1 MYNLILLP
9 SFSTLYIFGFEHFA
23 CQLPAR
29 SCCSS
34 FTSPDFSFFLL
45 NVFCWSQGSIC
56 LPWLC
61 EAVVRALRSP
71 WVLVCSY
78 GKSSGKGKQNLGRQE
93 VFVNLRTAAR
103 GTGWLC
109 WSWGLWKQQAHLLPS
124 CVFGAVT
131 QGMPSFPVGKQLCI
145 SPPIWTLQADSA
157 LQMFPLCGRKW
168 LCILH
173 SVKLEICSWQFLTF
187 CNGTC
192 IYHRGVA
199 GLIFFNTRVEK

>member
-45 NVFCWSQGSIC
+45 NVVCWSQGFIC

-61 EAVVRALRSP
+61 EAMVGALRSP

-131 QGMPSFPVGKQLCI
+131 QGMPSFPVGNSFASLHLSEHCRQIQLYRC
-145 SPPIWTLQADSA
+145 
-157 LQMFPLCGRKW
+157 
-168 LCILH
+168 
-173 SVKLEICSWQFLTF
+173 FLYVEE
-187 CNGTC
+187 NGYVFY
-192 IYHRGVA
+192 IVWS
-199 GLIFFNTRVEK
+199 